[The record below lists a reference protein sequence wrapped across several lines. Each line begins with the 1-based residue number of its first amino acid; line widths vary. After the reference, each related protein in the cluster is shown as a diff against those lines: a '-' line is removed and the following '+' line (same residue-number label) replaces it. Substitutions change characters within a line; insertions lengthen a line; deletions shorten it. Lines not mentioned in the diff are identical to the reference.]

1 MRLDHNSIGASSSS
15 NFPVSTSA
23 EDTSPLGG
31 LLQAAGARFL
41 HMVGSSNS
49 QESTQASSASVQSSI
64 DTQPPNSQEISNFFN
79 SAATST
85 PDFSKYS
92 K

>member
-1 MRLDHNSIGASSSS
+1 
-15 NFPVSTSA
+15 
-23 EDTSPLGG
+23 
-31 LLQAAGARFL
+31 
-41 HMVGSSNS
+41 MVGSNS

-64 DTQPPNSQEISNFFN
+64 DTQPPNSQEIINFFN